1 MDNIEVILF
10 FVELY
15 LGAEMVR
22 PTQERALRTRELILL
37 AAAEEFE
44 RKGYAGTAVTK
55 ILERAGMT
63 AGALYF
69 HFKSKKDLALEV
81 MNAQPQAVVPHLASR
96 GLQRLVDLTLIWS
109 RQLREDVLL
118 RAGVRLAVEQGGF
131 GVQNLNSYQN
141 WHGIMTDC
149 LRTAAEDGGLRPG
162 VDPHRAATFVV
173 GACTG
178 VQLYSELRSG
188 REDLTEQVVQM
199 WELLLP
205 GIAVPSLADS
215 IDLDP
220 ERGNSRSEQPA
231 LG

>member
-1 MDNIEVILF
+1 M
-10 FVELY
+10 
-15 LGAEMVR
+15 AR

-37 AAAEEFE
+37 AAAEEFD
-44 RKGYAGTAVTK
+44 RKGYAGAAITK

-69 HFKSKKDLALEV
+69 HFKSKEELALEV
-81 MNAQPQAVVPHLASR
+81 MNAQPQTVLPHLASR

-131 GVQNLNSYQN
+131 GVQNLNAYQN
-141 WHGIMTDC
+141 WQGIMAEC
-149 LRTAAEDGGLRPG
+149 LQTAGEDGELRPG
-162 VDPHRAATFVV
+162 VDPDRTATFVV

-178 VQLYSELRSG
+178 VQLYSELRTG

-199 WELLLP
+199 WQLLLP
-205 GIAVPSLADS
+205 GVAVPSLVES
-215 IDLDP
+215 IDLNP
-220 ERGNSRSEQPA
+220 ERGNSRSAQPA
-231 LG
+231 RG

>member
-1 MDNIEVILF
+1 MDNIEVVLF

-15 LGAEMVR
+15 MGAEMAR

-44 RKGYAGTAVTK
+44 TKGYAGAAITK
-55 ILERAGMT
+55 ILERAGVT

-69 HFKSKKDLALEV
+69 HFKSKQDLALAV
-81 MNAQPQAVVPHLASR
+81 MNAQPQSVMPHLASQ
-96 GLQRLVDLTLIWS
+96 GLQRLVDLTLVWS

-131 GVQNLNSYQN
+131 GVESLSSYQN
-141 WHGIMTDC
+141 WHGIMADC
-149 LRTAAEDGGLRPG
+149 LQTAQKNGELRSG
-162 VDPHRAATFVV
+162 VDPDRTATFVV

-178 VQLYSELRSG
+178 VQLYSEIRTG
-188 REDLTEQVVQM
+188 RDDLTEQVVQM
-199 WELLLP
+199 WRLLLP
-205 GIAVPSLADS
+205 GIAVPGLVDS

-220 ERGNSRSEQPA
+220 ERGNSRANPVQ
-231 LG
+231 G